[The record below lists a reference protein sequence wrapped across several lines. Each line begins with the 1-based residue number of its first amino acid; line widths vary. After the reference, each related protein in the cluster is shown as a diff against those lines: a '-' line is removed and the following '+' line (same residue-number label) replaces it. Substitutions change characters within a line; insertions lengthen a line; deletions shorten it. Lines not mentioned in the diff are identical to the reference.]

1 MALSDVSPVHPLG
14 AQAKSIIE
22 AWDGNAFADAVTST
36 SLHSGEVI
44 FSTWLTLM
52 LTNTFGDELGA
63 RVGEASSNMLI
74 HALDFALTGD
84 SGVPPSRDYFNGIN
98 PKVVISAA
106 FDQTLAV
113 PRGSITFSHP
123 LLVVVASVPNS
134 NRATYGQIIVL
145 GRPAITEESIFTLGQ
160 SGFLQLVLPSSFA
173 FDPHFM
179 DQLGLF
185 RNFEHKPMKFFKNA
199 QLQE

>member
-113 PRGSITFSHP
+113 PGLDYILASAPRCRSERPKLKSRHLWTDHRARPPRDNWGKYFYFGPKRVLAVGLTVELRVRSTFHGPARGS
-123 LLVVVASVPNS
+123 LGASS
-134 NRATYGQIIVL
+134 TNR
-145 GRPAITEESIFTLGQ
+145 
-160 SGFLQLVLPSSFA
+160 
-173 FDPHFM
+173 
-179 DQLGLF
+179 
-185 RNFEHKPMKFFKNA
+185 
-199 QLQE
+199 